1 MGRRPEGLK
10 QKAEEEEEEE
20 EELWSY
26 LCVDVK
32 LVSHITV
39 KTKIEGV

>member
-1 MGRRPEGLK
+1 
-10 QKAEEEEEEE
+10 
-20 EELWSY
+20 

-39 KTKIEGV
+39 KTKIEGVWKRGTKKNMLT